1 MVGECD
7 SNYFPTYQTIKINSI
22 KKSHHLPK
30 TNLQGWTSQ
39 NNFCPCQTI
48 NYFQG
53 WGPLWFPKKVN
64 QIMPLTMTACS
75 LLCNWRWS
83 GATDLSS
90 GPCGFICSPWMV
102 WNYFLGG
109 VDDGGISVVIIS
121 DTYWTCQTHQRIIRS
136 NHLKIIKLHKIWS
149 NHFGWWV
156 PHLQLCWNLKLFWKK
171 YFGTSPHPQNNYLI

>member
-64 QIMPLTMTACS
+64 QI
-75 LLCNWRWS
+75 WKYDFGR
-83 GATDLSS
+83 SS
-90 GPCGFICSPWMV
+90 SNEIPMMFWPQLPRMV
-102 WNYFLGG
+102 WNYFGGG

-149 NHFGWWV
+149 NYFGWWV
-156 PHLQLCWNLKLFWKK
+156 PHLQLCWNLKLFCKK